1 MERWVGRAGLSDW
14 KGTGKDVVWR
24 LAAWCVC
31 GEAQTN
37 VQLCLHLDQ
46 RRNSIF
52 EKFIITDSH
61 TQATSTHHRI
71 GTHCLE
77 RRIISKYV
85 RG

>member
-1 MERWVGRAGLSDW
+1 MMERWVGRAGLSDW

-52 EKFIITDSH
+52 E
-61 TQATSTHHRI
+61 
-71 GTHCLE
+71 
-77 RRIISKYV
+77 
-85 RG
+85 